1 MIQKLAKTYG
11 YRQEILER
19 YCELFGDDIELFLKA
34 NEAEPR
40 TYIRS
45 NSLKISSSEL
55 EQRLLK
61 RGVQLREVE
70 HGFLIERSP
79 FSASSTPEYLLG
91 YFYIQGIAEMQ
102 IAPLLHP
109 EDVVIDMC
117 AAPGGK
123 TTHLAQLM
131 RNEGVILA
139 LDVNE
144 EKIKALKANI
154 QRMGVTNT
162 IVYAVSAL
170 DFSYTCSRILLDA
183 PCTGSGIIRKDPTR
197 KYSRGSTDIAFCS
210 RLQRDLLRKG
220 VESLVPGGI
229 LLYSTCSLEPEE
241 NEMVIDWSLR
251 ELPVVVEPLE
261 FTVNGVSAAEGITS
275 PFGMVLHRDI
285 RKCRRIFPHVHD
297 SNGMFVA
304 RLRKC
309 HD

>member
-1 MIQKLAKTYG
+1 MIHNLAKKYG
-11 YRQEILER
+11 YKQGILER
-19 YCELFGDDIELFLKA
+19 YSELFGEDMELFLKA

-40 TYIRS
+40 TYIRC
-45 NSLKISSSEL
+45 NTLKVSPFEL

-61 RGVQLREVE
+61 RGVRLREVE
-70 HGFLIERSP
+70 QGFLIEEAP
-79 FSASSTPEYLLG
+79 FSVSSTPEYLLG

-123 TTHLAQLM
+123 TTHLAQFM
-131 RNEGVILA
+131 RNTGVILA
-139 LDVNE
+139 LDVNK

-170 DFSYTCSRILLDA
+170 DFSYRCSRILLDA

-197 KYSRGSTDIAFCS
+197 KYSRDSTDIAFCS
-210 RLQRDLLRKG
+210 GLQKKLLKKG
-220 VESLVPGGI
+220 VDNLMAEGV

-241 NEMVIDWSLR
+241 NEVIIDWALS
-251 ELPVVVEPLE
+251 ELPVHVEPVH
-261 FTVNGVSAAEGITS
+261 FTVNGVPAVEGFTHAFGIT
-275 PFGMVLHRDI
+275 LHEDI
-285 RKCRRIFPHVHD
+285 RKCRRTFPHVHD

-304 RLRKC
+304 RLRK
-309 HD
+309 D